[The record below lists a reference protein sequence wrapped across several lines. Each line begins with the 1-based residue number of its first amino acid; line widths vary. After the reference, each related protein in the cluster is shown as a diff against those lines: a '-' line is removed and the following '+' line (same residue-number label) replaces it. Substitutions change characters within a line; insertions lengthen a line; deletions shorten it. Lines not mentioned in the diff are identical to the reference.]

1 MSETEDHLDKAEQTI
16 NFNADTIL
24 KSESEETISALTR
37 NVKIAEETAL
47 EYKLKVEALEY
58 EVTKLKAKYSK
69 KAS

>member
-1 MSETEDHLDKAEQTI
+1 ME
-16 NFNADTIL
+16 
-24 KSESEETISALTR
+24 SESEETISALTR

>member
-1 MSETEDHLDKAEQTI
+1 ME
-16 NFNADTIL
+16 
-24 KSESEETISALTR
+24 SESEETISALTR
-37 NVKIAEETAL
+37 NVKIAEETAS

>member
-1 MSETEDHLDKAEQTI
+1 MR
-16 NFNADTIL
+16 L
-24 KSESEETISALTR
+24 KRLSTSMLIQYWNLSPRKQLVLLLGR